1 MMDLSG
7 KHIPDNRE
15 LFAFLAGEQ
24 MGIPHGHGDVLMA
37 HELLQFHECD
47 LAGLCQPG
55 CERMPH
61 GMQCDH
67 IQTVAV
73 FWLQTEFS
81 DGGFEARGSFSEGRL
96 LAGLLED
103 GFRRFALIRL
113 EHPDHVL
120 RYSDENTL
128 AAFLNDIKTAGVSIH
143 VLSTQLENF
152 RGPEAGSQGEQSH
165 VMQLGMTLFKVV
177 QKGLGFLSGQE
188 TQSFI
193 IGRYHF
199 PCAASGGQGVDAAPH
214 AGGDRAVYGGTHE
227 RKDIVHSL
235 SGQCFPLS
243 CSGFGITCGLFGLCI
258 SGRRLQE
265 LSLESGKQIGGQFDH
280 GQGVNFVLEM
290 RLVLAIMLAD
300 VLSFAFA
307 PCKIG
312 VHQVSDGDLFPFDG
326 VDAGDGN
333 LREEFCALFL
343 NQSRTNALAVSANS
357 FPVAFALDVLVTETV
372 DTIRQAG
379 SRITFGGLAVENALE
394 LCFYVFSG
402 GYVVHGN
409 MITANYSNW
418 KMIIH
423 SLSKMYFPEKF
434 SNDNTF
440 DLLIILAVI
449 LAICEGQRERV
460 CVYYREHNLA
470 IFSLIILII
479 ELISALSILSNAI

>member
-188 TQSFI
+188 TQPFI
-193 IGRYHF
+193 VGRHHF
-199 PCAASGGQGVDAAPH
+199 PC
-214 AGGDRAVYGGTHE
+214 T
-227 RKDIVHSL
+227 
-235 SGQCFPLS
+235 
-243 CSGFGITCGLFGLCI
+243 
-258 SGRRLQE
+258 
-265 LSLESGKQIGGQFDH
+265 
-280 GQGVNFVLEM
+280 
-290 RLVLAIMLAD
+290 
-300 VLSFAFA
+300 
-307 PCKIG
+307 
-312 VHQVSDGDLFPFDG
+312 
-326 VDAGDGN
+326 
-333 LREEFCALFL
+333 AL
-343 NQSRTNALAVSANS
+343 
-357 FPVAFALDVLVTETV
+357 
-372 DTIRQAG
+372 G
-379 SRITFGGLAVENALE
+379 
-394 LCFYVFSG
+394 
-402 GYVVHGN
+402 
-409 MITANYSNW
+409 
-418 KMIIH
+418 
-423 SLSKMYFPEKF
+423 
-434 SNDNTF
+434 
-440 DLLIILAVI
+440 
-449 LAICEGQRERV
+449 
-460 CVYYREHNLA
+460 
-470 IFSLIILII
+470 
-479 ELISALSILSNAI
+479 

>member
-188 TQSFI
+188 TQPFI
-193 IGRYHF
+193 VGRHHF
-199 PCAASGGQGVDAAPH
+199 PCTALGGQRVDSAPH
-214 AGGDRAVYGGTHE
+214 TRGDSMVYGRSHE
-227 RKDIVHSL
+227 RKDIVHGL
-235 SGQCFPLS
+235 PGQRFPFP
-243 CSGFGITCGLFGLCI
+243 CSGFGLACALFGLRI
-258 SGRRLQE
+258 PGRCLQK
-265 LSLESGKQIGGQFDH
+265 LSFEGGKKIGRQFDH
-280 GQGVNFVLEM
+280 RQGVNFILEM
-290 RLVLAIMLAD
+290 RLILTIVLAD
-300 VLSFAFA
+300 GLSFAFA
-307 PCKIG
+307 PFKVG
-312 VHQVSDGDLFPFDG
+312 VHQVSDGDFFPFDG
-326 VDAGDGN
+326 GDASDGN
-333 LREEFCALFL
+333 LRKEFCALFL
-343 NQSRTNALAVSANS
+343 NQGRTDALAVSADS
-357 FPVAFALDVLVTETV
+357 FPVAFALGVRETETV
-372 DTIRQAG
+372 DTIQQT
-379 SRITFGGLAVENALE
+379 SSWITLGGLAVVNALE
-394 LCFYVFSG
+394 LCFYVFSA
-402 GYVVHGN
+402 GYVAHEEI
-409 MITANYSNW
+409 ITTNYSNW

-423 SLSKMYFPEKF
+423 SLSKMYFPENF

-440 DLLIILAVI
+440 DLLIILAII
-449 LAICEGQRERV
+449 LATCEGQRERE
-460 CVYYREHNLA
+460 RERVLD
-470 IFSLIILII
+470 
-479 ELISALSILSNAI
+479 SAKTDRGTGRLPG

>member
-1 MMDLSG
+1 MDFSG
-7 KHIPDNRE
+7 QHIPYNRE

-188 TQSFI
+188 TN
-193 IGRYHF
+193 
-199 PCAASGGQGVDAAPH
+199 
-214 AGGDRAVYGGTHE
+214 
-227 RKDIVHSL
+227 
-235 SGQCFPLS
+235 
-243 CSGFGITCGLFGLCI
+243 
-258 SGRRLQE
+258 
-265 LSLESGKQIGGQFDH
+265 LSLLAFTIFQVPPLVDKGLTPLHMPVATARFMAERIKLKMLLTVCPASIFRVGALALGFLVAFLGFVFPV
-280 GQGVNFVLEM
+280 GVFK
-290 RLVLAIMLAD
+290 
-300 VLSFAFA
+300 S
-307 PCKIG
+307 
-312 VHQVSDGDLFPFDG
+312 
-326 VDAGDGN
+326 
-333 LREEFCALFL
+333 CALRLESKFGV
-343 NQSRTNALAVSANS
+343 RSAIGK
-357 FPVAFALDVLVTETV
+357 A
-372 DTIRQAG
+372 
-379 SRITFGGLAVENALE
+379 
-394 LCFYVFSG
+394 
-402 GYVVHGN
+402 
-409 MITANYSNW
+409 W
-418 KMIIH
+418 
-423 SLSKMYFPEKF
+423 
-434 SNDNTF
+434 
-440 DLLIILAVI
+440 ILA
-449 LAICEGQRERV
+449 LGWAQ
-460 CVYYREHNLA
+460 YWL
-470 IFSLIILII
+470 
-479 ELISALSILSNAI
+479 